1 VQGCR
6 YEKLEYAVVCTPRL
20 LQQDTIGDSMR
31 IVDLRDM
38 EYEEWVKIVR
48 RVRDNDA

>member
-1 VQGCR
+1 
-6 YEKLEYAVVCTPRL
+6 
-20 LQQDTIGDSMR
+20 MR